1 MKTTAYSCLLAAAL
15 FLGCRSED
23 VQITIQNEVVTSPV
37 ANLSPL
43 DFFLPQGLLKSGNT
57 LALLTSSSAYN
68 AVAFD
73 LQSGEKQGFF
83 KRYLSASDRMTSL
96 MSFNSTDGHTITALD
111 YRKGRL
117 IESILPNE
125 VSRSATRSSERIISL
140 PEGQQ
145 HLIAAKGSSFVIATG
160 LYDEGRYLYYD
171 LNNQTAQYFLDY
183 PEHKNYPSIQTRTKA
198 ILYASNILRIRP
210 DESAFVCADMY
221 SGLVDFCCIVGSSI
235 ERVRTVRLHYPE
247 VDIEERPSLDVAY
260 YRDNRLGFAD
270 VAVSQERVYALY
282 SGRSIEN
289 YGNDAFL
296 GDILLIYDWEGNL
309 LNTYHLGV
317 PLNSISYDS
326 IEKALYGF
334 TDYDDN
340 LLLKLNLS
348 FE

>member
-1 MKTTAYSCLLAAAL
+1 
-15 FLGCRSED
+15 
-23 VQITIQNEVVTSPV
+23 
-37 ANLSPL
+37 
-43 DFFLPQGLLKSGNT
+43 
-57 LALLTSSSAYN
+57 
-68 AVAFD
+68 
-73 LQSGEKQGFF
+73 
-83 KRYLSASDRMTSL
+83 MTSL